1 MVGFIDLDGT
11 LLDTRTALFEA
22 YSDAAA
28 AYGIYIEQDLFNRKC
43 FGNRA
48 EDFLLNFTADVRIIQ
63 EIKASKRLNY
73 EKHYGKIKVN
83 QELLSQIFLAEH
95 HKNYIFTNMERN
107 VALNLLQVFGLEE
120 RFPYVI
126 SIDQFKVPKPS
137 RESIDFALTFLEKDD
152 VAIFY
157 DDNED
162 LIQSVSDR
170 GLLGVL
176 IEKFK

>member
-11 LLDTRTALFEA
+11 LLDTRTALFES

-63 EIKASKRLNY
+63 GIKASKRLNY

-83 QELLSQIFLAEH
+83 QELLSQIFVAEH
-95 HKNYIFTNMERN
+95 HKNYIFTNMESV

-157 DDNED
+157 DDSED

>member
-63 EIKASKRLNY
+63 GIKASKRLNY

-83 QELLSQIFLAEH
+83 QELLSQIFVAEH
-95 HKNYIFTNMERN
+95 HKNYIFTNMESD

-120 RFPYVI
+120 RFSYVI

-157 DDNED
+157 DDSKD

>member
-11 LLDTRTALFEA
+11 LLDTRTALFES

-63 EIKASKRLNY
+63 GIKASKRLNY

-83 QELLSQIFLAEH
+83 QELLSQIFVAEH
-95 HKNYIFTNMERN
+95 HKNYIFTNMESD

-120 RFPYVI
+120 RFSYVI

-157 DDNED
+157 DDSKD